1 MLDLIHKIVSKTI
14 GYDLVKTKPM
24 TEEENKKFWEENER
38 RRNEWEDSHPEEVVK
53 MKAWEEK
60 YKTRKPY
67 TPAYEERETIKEL
80 LNIDSDEWFDTLEIY
95 IFSDGDICVRTPQS
109 TWTSLCGREWT
120 INLKDRKVTLT
131 ALN

>member
-14 GYDLVKTKPM
+14 GYDLVETKPM

-38 RRNEWEDSHPEEVVK
+38 RRKEWEDSHPEEVTK

-67 TPAYEERETIKEL
+67 TPTNEERETIKEL

>member
-1 MLDLIHKIVSKTI
+1 MVS
-14 GYDLVKTKPM
+14 
-24 TEEENKKFWEENER
+24 
-38 RRNEWEDSHPEEVVK
+38 
-53 MKAWEEK
+53 KAWEEK

-67 TPAYEERETIKEL
+67 TPTDEERETIKEL
-80 LNIDSDEWFDTLEIY
+80 LNIDSDKRFDTLDIY
-95 IFSDGDICVRTPQS
+95 IFSDGDICVRTPQY